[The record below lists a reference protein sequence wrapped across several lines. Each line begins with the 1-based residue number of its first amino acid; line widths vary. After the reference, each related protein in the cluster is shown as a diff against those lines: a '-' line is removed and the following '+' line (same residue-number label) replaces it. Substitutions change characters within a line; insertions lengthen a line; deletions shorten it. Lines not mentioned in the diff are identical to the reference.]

1 MIKKCKLLFEKAYRY
16 QNVIDYTVE
25 KIIQLNNLKPTYVGK
40 RKIWFI
46 THYTFASKDIGV
58 HVNEMNH
65 NVDGIHY
72 VCSKL
77 NPEDLL
83 FALCPNYVNVNNLDL
98 NDLLKRY
105 DSFGKKIVFSA
116 DRQLPG
122 HLEYVRY
129 KMISHSPQDSK
140 FKYINGGFYC
150 GQVSE
155 FMKIF
160 EERIY
165 NLGVFID
172 VGGYYTN
179 AFVTNRY
186 DATLDYHQKLVLC
199 MSECND
205 DDRSNAINK
214 GTPFIF

>member
-1 MIKKCKLLFEKAYRY
+1 
-16 QNVIDYTVE
+16 
-25 KIIQLNNLKPTYVGK
+25 
-40 RKIWFI
+40 
-46 THYTFASKDIGV
+46 
-58 HVNEMNH
+58 
-65 NVDGIHY
+65 
-72 VCSKL
+72 
-77 NPEDLL
+77 
-83 FALCPNYVNVNNLDL
+83 
-98 NDLLKRY
+98 
-105 DSFGKKIVFSA
+105 
-116 DRQLPG
+116 
-122 HLEYVRY
+122 
-129 KMISHSPQDSK
+129 MISHSPQDSK

-205 DDRSNAINK
+205 DDRSNAINN